1 MKTHK
6 RPFAA
11 ALSAIMLTV
20 LACAF
25 NVSTANINRAWLSA
39 DSSGTPETTQFTQ
52 DQQTIYCLVELRNA
66 PADTTVKAVWTA
78 VSAEGTDPNLLID
91 ENEFTSGDATITF
104 DLTND
109 LLWPVGSYKVDLYLN
124 GELSQTLTFEVN

>member
-6 RPFAA
+6 WPFAA
-11 ALSAIMLTV
+11 ALSAIILAV
-20 LACAF
+20 LACGGSF
-25 NVSTANINRAWLSA
+25 STANIKSAWLSA

-52 DQQTIYCLVELRNA
+52 DQQTIYCIVELRSA
-66 PADTTVKAVWTA
+66 PDDTIVKAVWTA
-78 VSAEGTDPNLLID
+78 VSAEGSDPNLLID
-91 ENEFTSGDATITF
+91 ETEFTSGDATLTF

-124 GELSQTLTFEVN
+124 GELDRTLAFEVH